1 MGGDCWTDRL
11 AVLTRRRWL
20 SRFAHI
26 TIKDGN
32 RMNLTNIATGALSSE
47 LPSYK
52 HENSR
57 RWTLLIPRFAVMA
70 PTLLRPGHR
79 DPKPVEIRPMIAA
92 VLSLLED
99 QHILHSVP
107 SELAHV
113 LHLEVPR
120 DEHHR
125 KHGPGGGGG
134 GGPAGLQ
141 SGAALLHMLAK
152 VL

>member
-1 MGGDCWTDRL
+1 
-11 AVLTRRRWL
+11 
-20 SRFAHI
+20 
-26 TIKDGN
+26 
-32 RMNLTNIATGALSSE
+32 
-47 LPSYK
+47 
-52 HENSR
+52 
-57 RWTLLIPRFAVMA
+57 MA

-125 KHGPGGGGG
+125 HGKGG

-141 SGAALLHMLAK
+141 GGVALLHTLAK